1 MIDDENIGI
10 SLMAKNFIIIKC
22 YYHELTEALHL
33 LNHVKLAKLG
43 CQILSV
49 VHFTLYSIWKK
60 NYEE

>member
-49 VHFTLYSIWKK
+49 VHFTLYSI
-60 NYEE
+60 